1 MLVDDVV
8 DGETGACVAFAD
20 EGMSVESFLF
30 KDFATLDAVADV
42 GEVTDAVDVGS
53 VAAEDADVVEQ
64 CSLGDKVYIY
74 VERAILG
81 TSECFLHNAFT
92 VNP

>member
-1 MLVDDVV
+1 MVDDVV

-20 EGMSVESFLF
+20 EGMSVKSFLF

-42 GEVTDAVDVGS
+42 GEVADAVDVGS
-53 VAAEDADVVEQ
+53 ITTEDADVVEQ
-64 CSLGDKVYIY
+64 CSLGDKVYIN
-74 VERAILG
+74 VERAVLG
-81 TSECFLHNAFT
+81 TLKCFLHHAFT